1 MASELTPDRSR
12 STSRSATAEGAP
24 GGPSPQARP
33 PMRRVA
39 LSVLIGTTIE
49 WYDFQLYG
57 IAAALVIA
65 PLYFPSA
72 DPLAGSLLAF
82 STFAIGFGA
91 RPIGGIILGHF
102 GDRIGRKK
110 MLVLSLTMMGF
121 ATFLMG
127 VLPTYAQV
135 GVWAPIL
142 MVLLRLVQG
151 FGVGG
156 EWGGAVLTAVE
167 YASPRKR
174 GLYGS
179 LPQIGVPAGL
189 VLSTLVFLLV
199 SQLPEQQFMAWGWR
213 IPFLISIVLVA
224 VGLVVRLQLRETPVF
239 EKVRERKEAQRAP
252 LITAVRAYPTQILL
266 AIGSMISTG
275 AYYYIVNTYALSYA
289 ASAKTI
295 DRGSLLTAIMVSGVV
310 ACAALPYF
318 GSMSERFGRRRM
330 ILIGLAAM
338 AVWIYPTILAVASG
352 NFAAVL
358 GAYLVGAIFFSVSY
372 GPQATFIV
380 EMFDARVRFS
390 AASTSFQLGVLLGGA
405 LAPIIAASL
414 VRATGS
420 VVSVAVYVCLVSLL
434 SLGCVLGVSRAAL
447 ARGSAD
453 LDSV

>member
-1 MASELTPDRSR
+1 MAND
-12 STSRSATAEGAP
+12 TAAAGPP
-24 GGPSPQARP
+24 GGERTGLVDREAAPARP

-57 IAAALVIA
+57 AAAALVLA

-72 DPLAGSLLAF
+72 DPLAGTLLAF

-91 RPIGGIILGHF
+91 RPIGGIVFGHF

-110 MLVLSLTMMGF
+110 VLVLSLTMMGV

-127 VLPTYAQV
+127 LLPTYAAI

-142 MVLLRLVQG
+142 LVLLRLVQG

-167 YASPRKR
+167 YSSPGRR
-174 GLYGS
+174 GFYGS
-179 LPQIGVPAGL
+179 LPQVGVPAGL
-189 VLSTLVFLLV
+189 VLSTAAFLGV
-199 SQLPEQQFMAWGWR
+199 SAMPDDQFLAWGWR
-213 IPFLISIVLVA
+213 IPFLVSIVLVI
-224 VGLVVRLQLRETPVF
+224 VGLVVRIQLDETPVF
-239 EKVRERKEAQRAP
+239 AKVRDRKEARRVP
-252 LITAVRAYPTQILL
+252 LVAAVRAYPAQILL

-275 AYYYIVNTYALSYA
+275 AYFYIVNTYALSYA
-289 ASAKTI
+289 TSAKTTG
-295 DRGSLLTAIMVSGVV
+295 RGAMLAAIMVSGVV
-310 ACAALPYF
+310 AAVALPWF
-318 GSMSERFGRRRM
+318 GAMSERVGRRRM

-338 AVWIYPTILAVASG
+338 AVWIYPTILAVDSG
-352 NFAAVL
+352 NVALIVL
-358 GAYLVGAIFFSVSY
+358 AYVVGAVFFSVSY

-380 EMFDARVRFS
+380 EMFDASVRFS
-390 AASTSFQLGVLLGGA
+390 AASTSFQIGVLLGGA
-405 LAPIIAASL
+405 LAPIIAAAL
-414 VRATGS
+414 VEATGT

-453 LDSV
+453 LEGAGT

>member
-1 MASELTPDRSR
+1 MASELTPERLRESP
-12 STSRSATAEGAP
+12 ATQTQP
-24 GGPSPQARP
+24 KP

-72 DPLAGSLLAF
+72 DPLAGSLLAV
-82 STFAIGFGA
+82 SPFAIGFGA
-91 RPIGGIILGHF
+91 RPIGGIVLGHF

-110 MLVLSLTMMGF
+110 MLVLSLTMMGV

-127 VLPTYAQV
+127 ALPTYAQI
-135 GVWAPIL
+135 GVWAPII

-167 YASPRKR
+167 YSSRRKR
-174 GLYGS
+174 GFYGS

-189 VLSTLVFLLV
+189 VLSTLAFLLV
-199 SQLPEQQFMAWGWR
+199 SQLPEEQFMSWGWR
-213 IPFLISIVLVA
+213 IPFLVSIALVV
-224 VGLVVRLQLRETPVF
+224 VGLVVRMKLTETPVF
-239 EKVRERKEAQRAP
+239 EKVQARKEEQRAP
-252 LITAVRAYPTQILL
+252 LVTAIRDYPLQFVL

-275 AYYYIVNTYALSYA
+275 AYYYVVNAYALSYA
-289 ASAKTI
+289 TTAGTM
-295 DRGSLLTAIMVSGVV
+295 DRASLLTAVMISGVV
-310 ACAALPYF
+310 AMAALPYF

-330 ILIGLAAM
+330 ILVGLAAM
-338 AVWIYPTILAVASG
+338 AVWIYPTILAVQSG
-352 NFAAVL
+352 NMAAVL
-358 GAYLVGAIFFSVSY
+358 GAYVVGAVLFSVSY

-390 AASTSFQLGVLLGGA
+390 ASSTSFQLGVLLGGA
-405 LAPIIAASL
+405 LAPIIAAAL
-414 VRATGS
+414 VRSTGT
-420 VVSVAVYVCLVSLL
+420 VVSVAVYVCVLSLVSLA
-434 SLGCVLGVSRAAL
+434 CVLGVSRAAL

-453 LDSV
+453 LNAGATT

>member
-1 MASELTPDRSR
+1 
-12 STSRSATAEGAP
+12 
-24 GGPSPQARP
+24 
-33 PMRRVA
+33 MRRVA

-72 DPLAGSLLAF
+72 NPVAGTLLAF

-91 RPIGGIILGHF
+91 RPIGGIVLGHF

-110 MLVLSLTMMGF
+110 MLVLSLTMMGL

-127 VLPTYAQV
+127 ALPTYAQI
-135 GVWAPIL
+135 GVWAPVI

-167 YASPRKR
+167 YSSPRKR
-174 GLYGS
+174 GFYGS

-189 VLSTLVFLLV
+189 VLSTLAFLLV
-199 SQLPEQQFMAWGWR
+199 SRLPEDQFMSWGWR
-213 IPFLISIVLVA
+213 VPFLISVVLVL
-224 VGLVVRLQLRETPVF
+224 VGLVVRMKLSETPVF
-239 EKVRERKEAQRAP
+239 DKVRERKQEQRAP
-252 LITAVRAYPTQILL
+252 LATAIRDYPVQILL

-275 AYYYIVNTYALSYA
+275 AYYYVVNAYALSYA
-289 ASAKTI
+289 TSAKTM
-295 DRGSLLTAIMVSGVV
+295 DRASLLTAVMISGVV
-310 ACAALPYF
+310 AMAALPYF
-318 GSMSERFGRRRM
+318 GSMSERVGRRRM

-338 AVWIYPTILAVASG
+338 AVWIYPTILAVESG

-358 GAYLVGAIFFSVSY
+358 GAYVVGAVLFSVSY

-390 AASTSFQLGVLLGGA
+390 ASSTSFQFGVLLGGA
-405 LAPIIAASL
+405 LAPIIAAAL
-414 VRATGS
+414 VRSTGT
-420 VVSVAVYVCLVSLL
+420 VVSVAVYVCVLSLVSLV
-434 SLGCVLGVSRAAL
+434 CVLGVSRSAL

-453 LDSV
+453 LNTADVKSAEATS

>member
-1 MASELTPDRSR
+1 MATELTPERLRD
-12 STSRSATAEGAP
+12 TTTAP
-24 GGPSPQARP
+24 TRP

-82 STFAIGFGA
+82 TTFAIGFGA
-91 RPIGGIILGHF
+91 RPIGGIVLGHF
-102 GDRIGRKK
+102 GDRIGRKR
-110 MLVLSLTMMGF
+110 MLVLSLTMMGV

-127 VLPTYAQV
+127 ALPTYAQI
-135 GVWAPIL
+135 GVWAPVI

-174 GLYGS
+174 GLFGS

-189 VLSTLVFLLV
+189 ILSTLAFLLV
-199 SQLPEQQFMAWGWR
+199 SMLPDEQFKAWGWR
-213 IPFLISIVLVA
+213 IPFLISIVLVV
-224 VGLVVRLQLRETPVF
+224 VGLLVRMKLAETPVF
-239 EKVRERKEAQRAP
+239 EKIRERGEEQRAP
-252 LITAVRAYPTQILL
+252 LVTAVRDYPLQILL
-266 AIGSMISTG
+266 AIGSMASTG
-275 AYYYIVNTYALSYA
+275 AYFYIVNTYALSYA
-289 ASAKTI
+289 TSAKTM
-295 DRGSLLTAIMVSGVV
+295 DRPALLTAIMVSGVV
-310 ACAALPYF
+310 AVVALPYF
-318 GSMSERFGRRRM
+318 GSISERFGRRRM

-338 AVWIYPTILAVASG
+338 AVWIYPTILAVDSG
-352 NFAAVL
+352 NMAAVL
-358 GAYLVGAIFFSVSY
+358 GAYIVGAVFFSISY

-380 EMFDARVRFS
+380 ELFDARVRFS

-405 LAPIIAASL
+405 LAPIIAAAL
-414 VRATGS
+414 VRSTGT
-420 VVSVAVYVCLVSLL
+420 VVSVAVYVCLVSLV
-434 SLGCVLGVSRAAL
+434 SLACVLGVSRASL

-453 LDSV
+453 LNITEAPA

>member
-1 MASELTPDRSR
+1 
-12 STSRSATAEGAP
+12 
-24 GGPSPQARP
+24 
-33 PMRRVA
+33 MRRVA

-72 DPLAGSLLAF
+72 DPVAGTLLAF

-91 RPIGGIILGHF
+91 RPIGGIVLGHF
-102 GDRIGRKK
+102 GDRIGRKR
-110 MLVLSLTMMGF
+110 MLVLSLTLMGL

-127 VLPTYAQV
+127 ALPTYAQI
-135 GVWAPIL
+135 GVWAPVI

-167 YASPRKR
+167 YASRRKR
-174 GLYGS
+174 GFYGS

-189 VLSTLVFLLV
+189 VLSTLAFLLV
-199 SQLPEQQFMAWGWR
+199 SKLPEQQFLSWGWR
-213 IPFLISIVLVA
+213 IPFLISIALVA
-224 VGLVVRLQLRETPVF
+224 VGLVVRMKLTETPVF
-239 EKVRERKEAQRAP
+239 EKVRERKQEQRAP
-252 LITAVRAYPTQILL
+252 LVTALRDYPVQFLL

-275 AYYYIVNTYALSYA
+275 AYFYVVNAYALSYA
-289 ASAKTI
+289 TSAKTM
-295 DRGSLLTAIMVSGVV
+295 DKSSMLTAVMISGVV
-310 ACAALPYF
+310 GVVALPYF
-318 GSMSERFGRRRM
+318 GAMSERFGRRRM

-338 AVWIYPTILAVASG
+338 AVWIYPTILAVQSG
-352 NFAAVL
+352 SFAAVL
-358 GAYLVGAIFFSVSY
+358 GAYVIGAILFSISY

-380 EMFDARVRFS
+380 ELFDARVRFS
-390 AASTSFQLGVLLGGA
+390 ASSTAFQLGVLLGGA
-405 LAPIIAASL
+405 LAPIIAAAL
-414 VRATGS
+414 VRSTGT

-434 SLGCVLGVSRAAL
+434 SLACVLAVSRAAL

-453 LDSV
+453 LNRADLHGADLNRADLNSTGLDSAEAPA

>member
-252 LITAVRAYPTQILL
+252 LITAIRAYPTQILL

-289 ASAKTI
+289 ASAKSM
-295 DRGSLLTAIMVSGVV
+295 DRASLLTAIMVSGVV

-358 GAYLVGAIFFSVSY
+358 GAYLVGAIFFSISY

-420 VVSVAVYVCLVSLL
+420 VVSVAVYVCLLSLL

>member
-1 MASELTPDRSR
+1 MASELTPERLREPATSGDR
-12 STSRSATAEGAP
+12 P
-24 GGPSPQARP
+24 RP

-72 DPLAGSLLAF
+72 DPLAGTLLAF

-91 RPIGGIILGHF
+91 RPIGGIVLGHF

-110 MLVLSLTMMGF
+110 MLVLSLTMMGV

-127 VLPTYAQV
+127 ALPTYAQI
-135 GVWAPIL
+135 GVWAPVI

-174 GLYGS
+174 GFYGS

-189 VLSTLVFLLV
+189 VLSTLAFLLV
-199 SQLPEQQFMAWGWR
+199 SQLPEEQFMSWGWR
-213 IPFLISIVLVA
+213 IPFLISIVLVV
-224 VGLVVRLQLRETPVF
+224 VGLVVRMKLSETPVF
-239 EKVRERKEAQRAP
+239 DKVRERKEEQRAP
-252 LITAVRAYPTQILL
+252 LVTAIREYPVQILL
-266 AIGSMISTG
+266 AIGSMVSTG
-275 AYYYIVNTYALSYA
+275 AYYYVVNAYALSYA
-289 ASAKTI
+289 TSAKTM
-295 DRGSLLTAIMVSGVV
+295 DRASLLTAVMISGVV
-310 ACAALPYF
+310 AMAALPYF

-338 AVWIYPTILAVASG
+338 AVWIYPTILAVESG
-352 NFAAVL
+352 NMAAVV
-358 GAYLVGAIFFSVSY
+358 GAYVVGAVLFSVSY

-390 AASTSFQLGVLLGGA
+390 ASSTSFQLGVLLGGA
-405 LAPIIAASL
+405 LAPIIAAAL
-414 VRATGS
+414 VRSTGT
-420 VVSVAVYVCLVSLL
+420 VVAVAVYVCVLSLVSLA
-434 SLGCVLGVSRAAL
+434 CVLGVSRAAL

-453 LDSV
+453 LNADPKPAEATA

>member
-1 MASELTPDRSR
+1 
-12 STSRSATAEGAP
+12 
-24 GGPSPQARP
+24 
-33 PMRRVA
+33 MRRVA

-82 STFAIGFGA
+82 TTFAIGFGA
-91 RPIGGIILGHF
+91 RPIGGIVLGHF
-102 GDRIGRKK
+102 GDRIGRKR
-110 MLVLSLTMMGF
+110 MLVLSLTMMGV

-127 VLPTYAQV
+127 ALPTYAQI
-135 GVWAPIL
+135 GVWAPVI

-174 GLYGS
+174 GFFGS

-189 VLSTLVFLLV
+189 ILSTLAFLLV
-199 SQLPEQQFMAWGWR
+199 SMLPDEQFKAWGWR
-213 IPFLISIVLVA
+213 IPFLISIVLVV
-224 VGLVVRLQLRETPVF
+224 VGLLVRMKLAETPVF
-239 EKVRERKEAQRAP
+239 EKIRERGEEQRAP
-252 LITAVRAYPTQILL
+252 LVTAVRDYPLQILL
-266 AIGSMISTG
+266 AIGSMASTG
-275 AYYYIVNTYALSYA
+275 AYFYIVNTYALSYA
-289 ASAKTI
+289 TSAKTM
-295 DRGSLLTAIMVSGVV
+295 DRPALLTAIMVSGVV
-310 ACAALPYF
+310 AVVALPYF
-318 GSMSERFGRRRM
+318 GSISERFGRRRM

-338 AVWIYPTILAVASG
+338 AVWIYPTILAVDSG
-352 NFAAVL
+352 NMAAVL
-358 GAYLVGAIFFSVSY
+358 GAYIVGAVFFSISY

-380 EMFDARVRFS
+380 ELFDARVRFS

-405 LAPIIAASL
+405 LAPIIAAAL
-414 VRATGS
+414 VRSTGT
-420 VVSVAVYVCLVSLL
+420 VVSVAVYVCLVSLV
-434 SLGCVLGVSRAAL
+434 SLACVLGVSRASL

-453 LDSV
+453 LNITEAPA

>member
-1 MASELTPDRSR
+1 MAND
-12 STSRSATAEGAP
+12 TAAAGPP
-24 GGPSPQARP
+24 GGERTGLVDREAAPARP

-57 IAAALVIA
+57 AAAALVLA

-72 DPLAGSLLAF
+72 DPLAGTLLAF

-91 RPIGGIILGHF
+91 RPIGGIVFGHF

-110 MLVLSLTMMGF
+110 VLVLSLTMMGV

-127 VLPTYAQV
+127 LLPTYAAI

-142 MVLLRLVQG
+142 LVLLRLVQG

-167 YASPRKR
+167 YSSPGRR
-174 GLYGS
+174 GFYGS
-179 LPQIGVPAGL
+179 LPQVGVPAGL
-189 VLSTLVFLLV
+189 VLSTAAFLGV
-199 SQLPEQQFMAWGWR
+199 SAMPDEQFLAWGWR
-213 IPFLISIVLVA
+213 IPFLISIVLVV
-224 VGLVVRLQLRETPVF
+224 VGLVVRIQLDETPVF
-239 EKVRERKEAQRAP
+239 AKVRDRKEARRVP
-252 LITAVRAYPTQILL
+252 LVAAVRAYPAQILL

-275 AYYYIVNTYALSYA
+275 AYFYIVNTYALSYA
-289 ASAKTI
+289 TSAKTAG
-295 DRGSLLTAIMVSGVV
+295 RGTMLAAIMVSGVV
-310 ACAALPYF
+310 AAVALPWF
-318 GSMSERFGRRRM
+318 GAMSERVGRRRM

-338 AVWIYPTILAVASG
+338 AVWIYPTILAVDSG
-352 NFAAVL
+352 NVALIVL
-358 GAYLVGAIFFSVSY
+358 AYVVGAVFFSVSY

-380 EMFDARVRFS
+380 EMFDASVRFS
-390 AASTSFQLGVLLGGA
+390 AASTSFQIGVLLGGA
-405 LAPIIAASL
+405 LAPIIAAAL
-414 VRATGS
+414 VEATGT

-453 LDSV
+453 LEGAGT

>member
-1 MASELTPDRSR
+1 
-12 STSRSATAEGAP
+12 
-24 GGPSPQARP
+24 
-33 PMRRVA
+33 MRRVA

-57 IAAALVIA
+57 AAAALVLA

-72 DPLAGSLLAF
+72 DPLAGTLLAF

-91 RPIGGIILGHF
+91 RPIGGIVFGHF

-110 MLVLSLTMMGF
+110 VLVLSLTMMGV

-127 VLPTYAQV
+127 LLPTYAAI

-142 MVLLRLVQG
+142 LVLLRLVQG

-167 YASPRKR
+167 YSSPGRR
-174 GLYGS
+174 GFYGS
-179 LPQIGVPAGL
+179 LPQVGVPAGL
-189 VLSTLVFLLV
+189 VLSTAAFLGV
-199 SQLPEQQFMAWGWR
+199 SAMPDEQFLAWGWR
-213 IPFLISIVLVA
+213 IPFLISIVLVV
-224 VGLVVRLQLRETPVF
+224 VGLVVRIQLDETPVF
-239 EKVRERKEAQRAP
+239 AKVRDRKEARRVP
-252 LITAVRAYPTQILL
+252 LVAAVRAYPAQILL

-275 AYYYIVNTYALSYA
+275 AYFYIVNTYALSYA
-289 ASAKTI
+289 TSAKTAG
-295 DRGSLLTAIMVSGVV
+295 RGTMLAAIMVSGVV
-310 ACAALPYF
+310 AAVALPWF
-318 GSMSERFGRRRM
+318 GAMSERVGRRRM

-338 AVWIYPTILAVASG
+338 AVWIYPTILAVDSG
-352 NFAAVL
+352 NVALIVL
-358 GAYLVGAIFFSVSY
+358 AYVVGAVFFSVSY

-380 EMFDARVRFS
+380 EMFDASVRFS
-390 AASTSFQLGVLLGGA
+390 AASTSFQIGVLLGGA
-405 LAPIIAASL
+405 LAPIIAAAL
-414 VRATGS
+414 VEATGT

-453 LDSV
+453 LEGAGT

>member
-1 MASELTPDRSR
+1 
-12 STSRSATAEGAP
+12 
-24 GGPSPQARP
+24 
-33 PMRRVA
+33 MRRVA

-72 DPLAGSLLAF
+72 DPVAGTLLAF

-91 RPIGGIILGHF
+91 RPIGGIVLGHF

-110 MLVLSLTMMGF
+110 MLVLSLTMMGV

-127 VLPTYAQV
+127 ALPTYAQI
-135 GVWAPIL
+135 GVWAPVI

-167 YASPRKR
+167 YSSPRKR
-174 GLYGS
+174 GFYGS

-189 VLSTLVFLLV
+189 VLSTLAFLLV
-199 SQLPEQQFMAWGWR
+199 SQLPEDQFMSWGWR
-213 IPFLISIVLVA
+213 IPFLISIVLVV
-224 VGLVVRLQLRETPVF
+224 VGIVVRMKLSETPVF
-239 EKVRERKEAQRAP
+239 DKVRERKQEQRAP
-252 LITAVRAYPTQILL
+252 LVTAIRDYPLQILL
-266 AIGSMISTG
+266 AIGSMVSTG
-275 AYYYIVNTYALSYA
+275 AYYYVVNAYALSYA
-289 ASAKTI
+289 TTAKTM
-295 DRGSLLTAIMVSGVV
+295 DRASLLTAVMISGVV
-310 ACAALPYF
+310 AMAALPYF
-318 GSMSERFGRRRM
+318 GSISERFGRRRM
-330 ILIGLAAM
+330 ILVGLAAM

-358 GAYLVGAIFFSVSY
+358 GAYVVGAILFSISY

-390 AASTSFQLGVLLGGA
+390 ASSTSFQLGVLLGGA
-405 LAPIIAASL
+405 LAPIIAAAL
-414 VRATGS
+414 VKSTGS
-420 VVSVAVYVCLVSLL
+420 VVSVAVYVCALSLL
-434 SLGCVLGVSRAAL
+434 SLACVLGVSRAAL

-453 LDSV
+453 LNHADLNAAEARA

>member
-1 MASELTPDRSR
+1 MASELTPARE
-12 STSRSATAEGAP
+12 TAQSA
-24 GGPSPQARP
+24 ARTGP

-91 RPIGGIILGHF
+91 RPIGGIVLGHF

-127 VLPTYAQV
+127 ALPTYAQM

-199 SQLPEQQFMAWGWR
+199 SQLPDAQFLAWGWR
-213 IPFLISIVLVA
+213 IPFLISIVLVV

-239 EKVRERKEAQRAP
+239 EKVRERNEEQRAP
-252 LITAVRAYPTQILL
+252 LVTAIRAYPKQILL
-266 AIGSMISTG
+266 AVGSMVSTG
-275 AYYYIVNTYALSYA
+275 AYYYIVNAYALSYA
-289 ASAKTI
+289 ASAKSM
-295 DRGSLLTAIMVSGVV
+295 DRASLLTAIMISGVV

-352 NFAAVL
+352 NFLAVL
-358 GAYLVGAIFFSVSY
+358 AAYVVGAIFFSVSY

-390 AASTSFQLGVLLGGA
+390 ASSTSFQLGVLLGGA
-405 LAPIIAASL
+405 LAPIIAAAL
-414 VRATGS
+414 VRATGT
-420 VVSVAVYVCLVSLL
+420 VVSVAVYVCLASLL

-453 LDSV
+453 LDG

>member
-1 MASELTPDRSR
+1 MASELTPAQE
-12 STSRSATAEGAP
+12 TAQSA
-24 GGPSPQARP
+24 ARTGP

-91 RPIGGIILGHF
+91 RPIGGIVLGHF

-127 VLPTYAQV
+127 ALPTYAQM

-199 SQLPEQQFMAWGWR
+199 SQLPDAQFLAWGWR
-213 IPFLISIVLVA
+213 IPFLISIVLVV
-224 VGLVVRLQLRETPVF
+224 VGLVVRLRLRETPVF
-239 EKVRERKEAQRAP
+239 EKVRERKEEQRAP
-252 LITAVRAYPTQILL
+252 LVTAIRAYPKQILL
-266 AIGSMISTG
+266 AVGSMVSTG

-289 ASAKTI
+289 ASVKSM
-295 DRGSLLTAIMVSGVV
+295 DRASLLTAIMISGVV

-352 NFAAVL
+352 NLVAVIAAYV
-358 GAYLVGAIFFSVSY
+358 VGAIFFSVSY

-380 EMFDARVRFS
+380 ELFDARVRFS

-405 LAPIIAASL
+405 LAPIIAAAL
-414 VRATGS
+414 ARATGT

-453 LDSV
+453 LDA